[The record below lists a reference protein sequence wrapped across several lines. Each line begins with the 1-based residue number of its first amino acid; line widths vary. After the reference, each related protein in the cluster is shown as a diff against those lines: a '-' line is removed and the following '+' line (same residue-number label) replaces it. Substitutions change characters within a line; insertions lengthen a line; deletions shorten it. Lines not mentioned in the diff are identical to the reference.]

1 MNIQKRKTAFLPTLY
16 PQVVAQALLLACA
29 ISGWVPQAQAASS
42 QIAPTKAASSV
53 RAEQAR
59 NALANLGPEI
69 ETLVKEMQIPSIA
82 IGVVVD
88 DEVVLAQGYGFRDA
102 AKQLKADS
110 QTLYPI
116 ASSTKPFTAFA
127 AGTLVDVGKLD
138 WDGPV
143 QGYLPQFRLYSPELT
158 NRVTM
163 RDILSHRTG
172 IPRHDLVHANYPEMT
187 RSELLSRLPYLKP
200 AHPLRERWEY
210 SNLMY
215 AVAGHVLEQ
224 LSGNSFEAL
233 VKEQVLQPLG
243 MKASHMSI
251 PKLKQ
256 QSNRALPYDE
266 QDGKLSPTDYYPMQ
280 LGQPAG
286 GLVSNVEDM
295 TRWLRVNLSGGKLD
309 GKQIIN
315 PTTLSELHKPQV
327 LISQWPIDADYGTA
341 SYTLGWFHQA
351 YKGHQVLFH
360 SGRIEGFASN
370 VSLYPYDN
378 TGIVVMINKYLSSSV
393 AEQISQHIADKLLFA
408 EDAEKDQRLS
418 RLAAGYKRRQ
428 AALQGVSAQVLPD
441 FNPVRPLGEY
451 AGRYFHPGYGELK
464 VSVQQDRLQLR
475 LNEVDT
481 AFAPSNVDLFT
492 GLTGAAKPYLAQVKL
507 QFHGD
512 SEGRVSALSLDLE
525 PASGERVLFQ
535 RRDELQMESDEYAT
549 RVSGRYQAQG
559 REFVVS
565 RQGKGLVLSLSDSQH
580 FELEA
585 DKNHRFSL
593 KGLQQVA
600 VQFVFDAKG
609 EVGTMKFFQGPRS
622 IEAIRKGE

>member
-1 MNIQKRKTAFLPTLY
+1 MMTQKQKTILPLTLQ
-16 PQVVAQALLLACA
+16 PKTVARALLLACFF
-29 ISGWVPQAQAASS
+29 SYLLPQAQAASNK
-42 QIAPTKAASSV
+42 IASDKVVSSV
-53 RAEQAR
+53 KAEQAR

-69 ETLVKEMQIPSIA
+69 ETLLKDMQIPSIA

-110 QTLYPI
+110 KTLYPI

-127 AGTLVDVGKLD
+127 AATLVDAGKLD
-138 WDGPV
+138 WDDAI
-143 QGYLPQFRLYSPELT
+143 QNYLPQLRLYSPELT
-158 NRVTM
+158 SQVTM
-163 RDILSHRTG
+163 RDILSHRSG
-172 IPRHDLVHANYPEMT
+172 IPRHDLVHANYPQMT

-200 AHPLRERWEY
+200 AHALRTRWEY

-215 AVAGHVLEQ
+215 AVAGYVLEQ
-224 LSGNSFEAL
+224 LYGNGFEDL
-233 VKEQVLQPLG
+233 VQQQVLQPLG
-243 MKASHMSI
+243 MQASHMSL

-266 QDGKLSPTDYYPMQ
+266 QDGKLSPMEYYPMQ
-280 LGQPAG
+280 LGLPAG

-309 GKQIIN
+309 EKQIIN
-315 PTTLSELHKPQV
+315 PTTLSELHKPQM
-327 LISQWPIDADYGTA
+327 LISQWPIDAEYGTA

-351 YKGHQVLFH
+351 YKGHQLLFH
-360 SGRIEGFASN
+360 SGRIEGFTSN

-378 TGIVVMINKYLSSSV
+378 TGIVVLINKYLSSAV
-393 AEQISQHIADKLLFA
+393 AEQISRHIADKLLFGA
-408 EDAEKDQRLS
+408 KAEKEQRLS
-418 RLAAGYKRRQ
+418 RMAAGFKRRQ
-428 AALQGVSAQVLPD
+428 AAMQDASAPVLSD
-441 FNPVRPLGEY
+441 FNPVRPLSDY
-451 AGRYFHPGYGELK
+451 AGSYSHPGYGALI
-464 VSVQQDRLQLR
+464 VSALDDTLRLR

-481 AFAPSNVDLFT
+481 EFAPSNVDLFT
-492 GLTGAAKPYLAQVKL
+492 GLEGAAKPYLAQIKL

-512 SEGRVSALSLDLE
+512 SEGRVAALSMDLE
-525 PASGERVLFQ
+525 PASGERIWFQ
-535 RRDELQMESDEYAT
+535 RQDELQMESDEYASM
-549 RVSGRYQAQG
+549 VSGRYQAQG
-559 REFVVS
+559 RDFRVS
-565 RQGKGLVLSLSDSQH
+565 RQGKALVLSLSDSQH

-609 EVGTMKFFQGPRS
+609 VASAMKFFQGARS
-622 IEAIRKGE
+622 IEAVRKDE